1 MQPKLSKV
9 AKMVRLNLPPYPIK
23 ITEKGAKRY
32 IFDFLRRKYVALTP
46 EEWVRQHFVH
56 FLVEHKGYPKGL
68 LANEVELKAGEK
80 RLRCDTLLYTA
91 DIHPRMIIEY
101 KAPTIQIQQKTF
113 DQISAYNL
121 LLKVDFLIVSNGLQH
136 HCCKMDYDT
145 QSYTFL
151 EGIPDYEKL

>member
-1 MQPKLSKV
+1 
-9 AKMVRLNLPPYPIK
+9 MVRLNLPPYPIK

-91 DIHPRMIIEY
+91 DAHPRMIIEY

>member
-1 MQPKLSKV
+1 MLPELSKV

-91 DIHPRMIIEY
+91 DMHPRMIIEY